1 MLNPRLAT
9 LPEYPFDR
17 LRQLLDGVAPPAGVE
32 EIVLSIGE
40 PRHPPPAFVS
50 DVMAEHRDTLG
61 RYPPIDGSEAFRDAV
76 GDWLQRRY
84 GLEAVVFDRHR
95 QILPVVGT
103 REALYLVS
111 ALVVPER
118 KGGGRP
124 IVAMPNPFYH
134 VYGGAAA
141 ISGSEPM
148 FLAATAENRF
158 IPDVSTLEP
167 AVLDRL
173 ALYYLCSPANPQ
185 GMAADRETL
194 ARAIEAAR
202 RHDFVLVVDECYA
215 EIYLDAPPPGA
226 LEVAAAMG
234 EGFANVLVFHS
245 LSKRSSAAGLR
256 SGFVAGDA
264 DLIAAFRRL
273 RNYVG
278 PQMPLPVVAASAA
291 LWNEEDHV
299 TELRALYRANFDTA
313 AQVLGDR
320 FGYFRPDGGFFLW
333 LDVGDGVAAAERL
346 WREGGLRVLPGA
358 YIARPDGTGGN
369 PGERYIRLALVN
381 PPAVTREAL
390 ERLVKVL

>member
-17 LRQLLDGVAPPAGVE
+17 LRQLLADVAPPDGVE

-40 PRHPPPAFVS
+40 PRHPPPEFVTE
-50 DVMAEHRDTLG
+50 VMAQHKDTWG
-61 RYPPIDGSEAFRDAV
+61 RYPPIDGSKEFRDAV
-76 GDWLQRRY
+76 GDWLTRRY
-84 GLEAVVFDRHR
+84 GLDPAKFDRET

-111 ALVVPER
+111 ALVVPEE

-141 ISGSEPM
+141 VAGSEPL
-148 FLAATAENRF
+148 FLSATAENRF
-158 IPDVSTLEP
+158 IPDVSELDART
-167 AVLDRL
+167 LDRL
-173 ALYYLCSPANPQ
+173 AVFYLCSPANPQ

-194 ARAIEAAR
+194 AKAIKAAR

-215 EIYLDAPPPGA
+215 EIYMDAPPVGA

-234 EGFANVLVFHS
+234 EGFKNVLVFHS
-245 LSKRSSAAGLR
+245 LSKRSSAAGVR
-256 SGFVAGDA
+256 SGFVAGDGE
-264 DLIAAFRRL
+264 LIRAFRRL

-278 PQMPLPVVAASAA
+278 PQMPLPTVAASAA
-291 LWNEEDHV
+291 LWREESHV
-299 TELRALYRANFDTA
+299 EELRALYRANFDTA

-333 LDVGDGVAAAERL
+333 LDVGDGVDATERL
-346 WREGGLRVLPGA
+346 WREAGLRVLPGA
-358 YIARPDGTGGN
+358 YIARPDADGDN

-381 PPAVTREAL
+381 PPEVTREAL
-390 ERLVKVL
+390 ERLVKVF